1 MKKSIIIILLIVP
14 IITFGQSNYYKLFND
29 NRIYNQSDFDLHL
42 KSLIKD
48 LPKDYS
54 LTPIIYNKRFL
65 EDSVVNYVLFQK
77 IWWGDKKID
86 LSKFDIV
93 YKQDTFL
100 LFLDRKLPD
109 FKLKDLNGKTFTAS
123 QLLGKPT
130 LINFW
135 AINCRGCIVE
145 MPQLNMLKEKYKE
158 RVNFVAISSEPG
170 NLVQGFIKTNPFTFN
185 ILVDGYDY
193 IINTLK
199 IPGFPTN
206 MFLDKNGYVREIRN
220 MMPLRSNKLSD
231 NPGDLPDLSN
241 EKFAK
246 ILENLLKL

>member
-1 MKKSIIIILLIVP
+1 M
-14 IITFGQSNYYKLFND
+14 FGQSSYYRLFND

-54 LTPIIYNKRFL
+54 ITPIIYNKRFIK
-65 EDSVVNYVLFQK
+65 DSVINYVKFQE

-86 LSKFDIV
+86 PSKFDIV
-93 YKQDTFL
+93 YKQDTLL

-123 QLLGKPT
+123 QLIGKPT
-130 LINFW
+130 LIDFW

-145 MPQLNMLKEKYKE
+145 MPQLNKLKEKYKE
-158 RVNFVAISSEPG
+158 RVNFIAISMDSG
-170 NLVQGFIKTNPFTFN
+170 KSVQEFLKKNPFNFN
-185 ILVDGYDY
+185 ILIDGYVY
-193 IINTLK
+193 TANSLK
-199 IPGFPTN
+199 ITGFPTN

-220 MMPLRSNKLSD
+220 TMPLRSNKLPE
-231 NPGDLPDLSN
+231 NPGELPDLSN
-241 EKFAK
+241 EEFAK